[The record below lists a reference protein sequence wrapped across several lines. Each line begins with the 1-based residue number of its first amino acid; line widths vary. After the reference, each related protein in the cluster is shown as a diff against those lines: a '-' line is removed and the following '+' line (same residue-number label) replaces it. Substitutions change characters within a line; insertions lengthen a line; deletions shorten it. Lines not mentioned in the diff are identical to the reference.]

1 MDQPIQFR
9 SRAAPVLAHDEPPAF
24 EAVNRDGRAPFL
36 LICDHASRRV
46 PRALGNLG
54 LEEAVLMR
62 HIGWDIGAADVA
74 RRLSEHFDASLI
86 LAGYSRLVIDCN
98 RALED
103 ASSIPEES
111 DGVPIPGNRGLAA
124 AGATERA
131 DALFRPYH
139 REIEEAL
146 LRCTSRGLVPA
157 LVSIHSFTP
166 IIGGVERP
174 WHIGILWDEDPRIA
188 LPLIAELRKPPIP
201 VGGREPELV
210 VGDNQ
215 PYSAREPKGYS
226 VATHAASKGFPHVAI
241 EIRQDLIDTHHGA
254 AEMAARLAK
263 ALAPVL
269 GDGGLYR
276 AI

>member
-1 MDQPIQFR
+1 MDQPLQPR
-9 SRAAPVLAHDEPPAF
+9 PRAASLLAPDEPPAF
-24 EAVNRDGRAPFL
+24 DAINAGGHAPFL

-54 LEEAVLMR
+54 LDETMLLR
-62 HIGWDIGAADVA
+62 HIGWDIGAGDVA
-74 RRLSEHFDASLI
+74 RWLSKHFDAPSI

-103 ASSIPEES
+103 PSSIPKES
-111 DGVPIPGNRGLAA
+111 DGIAIPGNRGLTAA
-124 AGATERA
+124 EAAQRA

-139 REIEEAL
+139 RAIEETLAH
-146 LRCTSRGLVPA
+146 RPERGRVPA
-157 LVSIHSFTP
+157 LISIHSFTP
-166 IIGGVERP
+166 IFPGTKCPGTGVERP
-174 WHIGILWDEDPRIA
+174 WHIGILWDQDPRIA
-188 LPLIAELRKPPIP
+188 LPLIAELHKQ
-201 VGGREPELV
+201 PELV

-226 VATHAASKGFPHVAI
+226 VSTHAASKGYPHVAI

-254 AEMAARLAK
+254 AEWAARLAA
-263 ALAPVL
+263 ALAPIL